1 VRRGDGLL
9 QFVPD
14 QLLGDDPTAVKAG
27 LKAAYNQLLDDYT
40 FTNLLL
46 AHGKPM
52 VGDGRVALEN
62 FVAS

>member
-1 VRRGDGLL
+1 
-9 QFVPD
+9 
-14 QLLGDDPTAVKAG
+14 
-27 LKAAYNQLLDDYT
+27 LKAAYNQLLDDYA

-52 VGDGRVALEN
+52 VGAGRVALEN